1 MAARESQGSGARV
14 QNSSGQCLVVRNIT
28 LMGVVMEA
36 TITERIAS
44 NPSPRTLRG
53 RFQIAF
59 STLKYNRA
67 AFIESGKLVFAVIG
81 LGTVLADFSTIRY
94 WFILPGVLLFAG
106 FWFGIYTQM
115 EGV

>member
-1 MAARESQGSGARV
+1 
-14 QNSSGQCLVVRNIT
+14 
-28 LMGVVMEA
+28 MGVVMEA
-36 TITERIAS
+36 AITERIAS
-44 NPSPRTLRG
+44 NPNPRSLRG

-67 AFIESGKLVFAVIG
+67 ALIESGKLVFAVIG
-81 LGTVLADFSTIRY
+81 LGTVLADFSTMRY
-94 WFILPGVLLFAG
+94 WFILPGLVLFAG